1 MEVRSVKRI
10 GRWEEWGD
18 GAPRRQRE
26 REQRKERQRGRA
38 MTKMVSEVGTGGR
51 SFCE

>member
-1 MEVRSVKRI
+1 VEVRSVKRI

-26 REQRKERQRGRA
+26 REQRKEETLGVVAKQQRDHPPLLPY
-38 MTKMVSEVGTGGR
+38 TPI
-51 SFCE
+51 F